1 METTSPSKNTRQPNL
16 ELPRHYSQTRSKT
29 TYQLKKGDIGTIVE
43 YYPTPQS
50 EEDGYS
56 LEGLLPQDTLEVSES
71 QIELVTHSALTHA

>member
-1 METTSPSKNTRQPNL
+1 MKFQRFTQVALIEDIPQ
-16 ELPRHYSQTRSKT
+16 
-29 TYQLKKGDIGTIVE
+29 YQLKKGDIGTIVE
-43 YYPTPQS
+43 YYPMPQS